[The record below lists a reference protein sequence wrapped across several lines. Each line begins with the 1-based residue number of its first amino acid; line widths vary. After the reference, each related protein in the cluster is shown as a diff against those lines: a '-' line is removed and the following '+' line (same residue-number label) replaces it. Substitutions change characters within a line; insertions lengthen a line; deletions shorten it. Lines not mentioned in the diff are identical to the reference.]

1 MRNQPDRLR
10 CARLHHETPRSVA
23 VTQEIAG
30 FQLCATT
37 AFGSAPNSAPCLF
50 PPSRV
55 ESFPHPAEASMS
67 TKACY
72 RSLCSA
78 GERLDP
84 ILKPLGYV
92 FQPDEMIPGLP
103 FASAVFIQGELVINI
118 YYKRG
123 PLFGPAMYS
132 NARGGMDHGELMR
145 TLGFADRQLLVCE
158 EAALRSI
165 SLV

>member
-1 MRNQPDRLR
+1 
-10 CARLHHETPRSVA
+10 
-23 VTQEIAG
+23 
-30 FQLCATT
+30 
-37 AFGSAPNSAPCLF
+37 
-50 PPSRV
+50 
-55 ESFPHPAEASMS
+55 MS

-84 ILKPLGYV
+84 LLKPLGYV

-123 PLFGPAMYS
+123 PLFGPVMYS

-165 SLV
+165 SLVGGDPIDALIADLTLAVPALQDPARMDDLIAQSIERRTGQDGPKPAAAPKRPGRKDARHRH